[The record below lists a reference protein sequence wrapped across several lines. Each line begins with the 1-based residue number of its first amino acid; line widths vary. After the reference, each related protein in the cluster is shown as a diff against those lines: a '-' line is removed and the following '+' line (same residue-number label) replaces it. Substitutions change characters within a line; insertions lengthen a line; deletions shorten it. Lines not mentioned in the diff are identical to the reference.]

1 MALDPR
7 IHDFI
12 ERAKAGGA
20 SEQSLVGILTARGWP
35 EKDVYEA
42 LAVHYERLT
51 GIQIPR
57 RGGAGTAA
65 RDAFF
70 YLLAFSTLATWTIG
84 VGSLAFTLIDEWLA
98 DTLFSTNYSQ
108 TYDTYGIAV
117 AMASI
122 LVTFPVYLLV
132 SRAIVREGRT
142 DPEKLNSPVRKWLT
156 YLALVVAA
164 GVFIGD
170 LIAALTYLLRG
181 EITSRFLAKAAV
193 VLAISGG
200 VFFYYFFGLRKSDES
215 QVRSERTRD
224 FWMAVLSAAVVAS
237 MVILGFV
244 RIGAPSTQRTL
255 RADQKRA
262 QDLYQLSV
270 QINGR
275 WNSNPHKLPQHLD
288 ELAGV
293 ALADPITRAGYE
305 YHLKE
310 GGQYELCAVF
320 SAASKGD
327 NAMSGPNTWA
337 HPLGRHCFSLD
348 AARPA
353 ESPNVYLPY

>member
-7 IHDFI
+7 ICDFI
-12 ERAKAGGA
+12 ERAKADGA
-20 SEQSLVGILTARGWP
+20 SEQSLVGILAARGWP
-35 EKDVYEA
+35 EKDAYEA
-42 LAVHYERLT
+42 LAVHYERVT
-51 GIQIPR
+51 GIQIPS

-108 TYDTYGIAV
+108 MYDTYGIAV

-122 LVTFPVYLLV
+122 LVTFPAYLLV
-132 SRAIVREGRT
+132 SRAIVRDGRNN
-142 DPEKLNSPVRKWLT
+142 PEKLNSPVRKWLT
-156 YLALVVAA
+156 YLALVIAA

-181 EITSRFLAKAAV
+181 EITSRFLAKAVV

-200 VFFYYFFGLRKSDES
+200 VFFYYFFGLRKPEES
-215 QVRSERTRD
+215 QTRPGRSRD
-224 FWMAVLSAAVVAS
+224 FWMAALSAAAVTLMVV
-237 MVILGFV
+237 LGFA
-244 RIGAPSTQRTL
+244 RIGAPSTQRII
-255 RADQKRA
+255 RADEKRVE
-262 QDLYQLSV
+262 DLYQLSM
-270 QINGR
+270 QINTR
-275 WNSNPHKLPQHLD
+275 WNSNLHKLPQHLD

-293 ALADPITRAGYE
+293 ALADPITREGYE
-305 YHLKE
+305 YHPK
-310 GGQYELCAVF
+310 GGSQYELCAVF
-320 SAASKGD
+320 SAASTGD
-327 NAMSGPNTWA
+327 KEMNVPNAWV
-337 HPLGRHCFSLD
+337 HPMGRHCFSLD

-353 ESPNVYLPY
+353 GSPNIYLY